1 MNSEKRAESAE
12 MERGKQ
18 EAPGRRQPDQGRE
31 TTRQAHFTPEPPHI
45 QDRAAQRARLLA
57 MLRRGPVDTLQARA
71 VGIMSPASRIF
82 ELRQIGLEII
92 TTTREDRIAIYHL
105 IDPPRRPGNDE

>member
-1 MNSEKRAESAE
+1 MNNESRTTEAAE
-12 MERGKQ
+12 MERGKE
-18 EAPGRRQPDQGRE
+18 EAPARVEPGQGQG
-31 TTRQAHFTPEPPHI
+31 TTRHPHI
-45 QDRAAQRARLLA
+45 TTKRPHVQELAAQRAKLLA

-92 TTTREDRIAIYHL
+92 TTTREDRVAIYHL
-105 IDPPRRPGNDE
+105 IDPPRRPDHE

>member
-1 MNSEKRAESAE
+1 MNGEKRTTDAAE
-12 MERGKQ
+12 MERGKE
-18 EAPGRRQPDQGRE
+18 EAPARVEPGQGQG
-31 TTRQAHFTPEPPHI
+31 TTRHAHFTTEPPHI
-45 QDRAAQRARLLA
+45 QDRAAQRAKLMA

-92 TTTREDRIAIYHL
+92 TTTREDRVAIYHL
-105 IDPPRRPGNDE
+105 IDPPKRPRHE